1 MMESDRT
8 RGEPAA
14 PLDGAGAPTDIA
26 HKTAWVLGL
35 LGLIPF
41 VAMTAAL
48 AYAGRAFIAYPQL
61 VLALSGYSATILAF
75 LGGIRWGAGLWRE
88 QGQRR
93 ILVLSVLASLV
104 GWALLFVPTPWMFA
118 GFAIAFALVGVWDV
132 LAARQRALPDWFVRL
147 RLVLTVVVTLCQLVA
162 FAATF

>member
-1 MMESDRT
+1 MTDLDRH
-8 RGEPAA
+8 G
-14 PLDGAGAPTDIA
+14 DAPTPHAALAATDIT
-26 HKTAWVLGL
+26 HKTAWILGL
-35 LGLIPF
+35 AGLIPF

-75 LGGIRWGAGLWRE
+75 LGGIRWGAALWRDH
-88 QGQRR
+88 GQRH

-132 LAARQRALPDWFVRL
+132 LAARRRTLPDWFGRL
-147 RLVLTVVVTLCQLVA
+147 RLVLTIVVVLCQLVA
-162 FAATF
+162 FASTF